1 VIDTVGKPA
10 GPATWCSAAPLVA
23 WAEIAILHRAG
34 APKEHYSRAAE
45 LAKTHNCVLLIES
58 PWDLMK
64 PWRRAIDKRP
74 GLPVDL
80 LQ

>member
-1 VIDTVGKPA
+1 LWFYSPKRA
-10 GPATWCSAAPLVA
+10 SAPNCKR
-23 WAEIAILHRAG
+23 AEIAILHRAG

-45 LAKTHNCVLLIES
+45 LAKTHNRVLLIES